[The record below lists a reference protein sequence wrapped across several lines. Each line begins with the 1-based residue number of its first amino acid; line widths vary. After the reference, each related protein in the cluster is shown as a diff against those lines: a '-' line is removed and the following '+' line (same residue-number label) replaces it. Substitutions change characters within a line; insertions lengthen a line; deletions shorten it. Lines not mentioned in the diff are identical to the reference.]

1 MEKQSPPDWSSTL
14 VVLSLLSLGAAGTLA
29 SCQPNNRVQGP
40 AETAQKRNL
49 YQSKA
54 ACVADYSEEACESYH
69 SSPSSGAGGVFFFR
83 GPSYPA
89 SWRSAGQAFDSA
101 RSGPGRSALASPDGV
116 VAHPTQTTRGG
127 FGSTGRSYSSR
138 GG

>member
-1 MEKQSPPDWSSTL
+1 MTRQSPRDWSSTL
-14 VVLSLLSLGAAGTLA
+14 VVVSLLSLGAVGTVA
-29 SCQPNNRVQGP
+29 SCQPDNRGSGSS
-40 AETAQKRNL
+40 ETAEKRNL
-49 YQSKA
+49 YQTKE
-54 ACVADYSEEACESYH
+54 ACVADYSEEACESYN
-69 SSPSSGAGGVFFFR
+69 SGGSSGSGGVFFFR

-89 SWRSAGQAFDSA
+89 SWRSAGQAFDSSS
-101 RSGPGRSALASPDGV
+101 SGPGRSALASPDGV

>member
-1 MEKQSPPDWSSTL
+1 MANDASKDWSSTI
-14 VVLSLLSLGAAGTLA
+14 VILSLITVGSAFVINSFRPGGLGGEKI
-29 SCQPNNRVQGP
+29 
-40 AETAQKRNL
+40 ETRNL
-49 YQSKA
+49 YQSRE
-54 ACVADYSEEACESYH
+54 ACVADYSEEACESFG
-69 SSPSSGAGGVFFFR
+69 PSGSAGVGYFHR

-89 SWRSAGQAFDSA
+89 SWRSAGQGFDPA

>member
-1 MEKQSPPDWSSTL
+1 MTKQSPSDWSSTL
-14 VVLSLLSLGAAGTLA
+14 VVLSLVSLGAVGTVA
-29 SCQPNNRVQGP
+29 SCQPDNRVQGP

-49 YQSKA
+49 YQSKE

-69 SSPSSGAGGVFFFR
+69 SGSSSGAGGVFFFR
-83 GPSYPA
+83 GPPYPA
-89 SWRSAGQAFDSA
+89 SWRRAGQAFDPAS
-101 RSGPGRSALASPDGV
+101 SGPGRAALASPDGV